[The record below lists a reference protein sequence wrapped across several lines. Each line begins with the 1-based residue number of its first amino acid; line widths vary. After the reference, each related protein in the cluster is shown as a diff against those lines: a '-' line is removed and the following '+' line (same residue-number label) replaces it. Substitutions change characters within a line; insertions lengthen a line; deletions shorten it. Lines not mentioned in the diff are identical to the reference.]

1 MPPVEPIP
9 LTFVTGFLGAGKTTL
24 LNRLLRA
31 SELADTLVVVNEFGE
46 IGLDHLLVEHDSGE
60 AVLLPSGCLCCQVQG
75 DLLATLED
83 LLRRRD
89 NGRIA
94 PFKRVVV
101 ETSGLADPIP
111 ALATLLRHPYLPL
124 RYRLTGIVTLVDA
137 VNGEATL
144 GRHEEAMRQAVQAD
158 WLVLTMIDRLS
169 DPAALPAL
177 KERLARLNPAATI
190 IEAGQVTSAIL
201 AAADIQ
207 SESERTARILAQ
219 AESQPSDAG
228 HADKVRS
235 FILQADEPL
244 ARQTLDLFIELL
256 QASRGA
262 DILRVKGL
270 VAIKDDPEHPLLIQ
284 AAQHLVHP
292 PATLPAWPDEDHTTR
307 LVFIVKDIDPTFIAG
322 LWDAFRGESVFEQSG
337 NRTA

>member
-1 MPPVEPIP
+1 MNAFQPMPPVEPIP
-9 LTFVTGFLGAGKTTL
+9 LAFVTGFLGAGKTTL

-46 IGLDHLLVEHDSGE
+46 IGLDHLLVEHGSGE

-137 VNGEATL
+137 VNGQETL
-144 GRHEEAMRQAVQAD
+144 ARHEEAVRQVVQAD
-158 WLVLTMIDRLS
+158 WLVLTMLDRLP

-177 KERLARLNPAATI
+177 KERLAHLNPAATI
-190 IEAGQVTSAIL
+190 IEAGQATSAIL
-201 AAADIQ
+201 EAADL
-207 SESERTARILAQ
+207 ESQGRRTARILSR
-219 AESQPSDAG
+219 AESRSSETP
-228 HADKVRS
+228 HLDKVRS
-235 FILQADEPL
+235 FTLQADEPI

-256 QASRGA
+256 HASRGS
-262 DILRVKGL
+262 DVLRVKGL
-270 VAIKDDPEHPLLIQ
+270 VATKDDPEHPLLIQ

-292 PATLPAWPDEDHTTR
+292 PLTLPAWPDADRTTR
-307 LVFIVKDIDPTFIAG
+307 LVFIVRDIDPTFIAG
-322 LWDAFRGESVFEQSG
+322 LWDAFRG
-337 NRTA
+337 